1 MSKQQEL
8 IDKCLEIANQGGL
21 TKEAIKSVIKQD
33 FRNQLSSGLP
43 LMKIYDKLA
52 KKYGKSTSHI
62 MTLCN

>member
-1 MSKQQEL
+1 MLKQQEL

-21 TKEAIKSVIKQD
+21 TKEAIKNVIKQD

-52 KKYGKSTSHI
+52 KKYGKSTCHI
-62 MTLCN
+62 MKLCN